1 MKKYSDKAHKRNNSR
16 TIAMIMTF
24 RIIDLISLRKKLS
37 GSTILRI
44 MDLLLSRS
52 FLIKKNVNIML
63 TNSGKSWNIY
73 LQTEN
78 LKKMIFN
85 LKS

>member
-1 MKKYSDKAHKRNNSR
+1 
-16 TIAMIMTF
+16 MIMTF

-44 MDLLLSRS
+44 MDLLLLRS
-52 FLIKKNVNIML
+52 FSIKKNVNIML